1 MRLVLASTLQRLP
14 VGQREELAEALVSH
28 SQDNTDHNL
37 PPLIWT
43 GLIPVAESDPNALVR
58 LAIACR
64 LPNMLPLIARRLS
77 EEIETHPGP
86 LNALL
91 TAAADRSEVFQAQV
105 AAGMGDALTGW
116 RKAAKPAA
124 WNRLQQKL
132 MTSTDPTLRVR
143 ARDLNALFGD
153 GRALEEVK
161 RLALDDSASL
171 EVRKAALKTLIE
183 SRPPDLRTVCER
195 LVRVRYLNAVAVRG
209 LALFDDSANAKT
221 LAGSYRAFHPSER
234 SVLLEILASRPAF
247 ARALLDQIAA
257 GKVPR
262 EDLSA
267 FHARQ
272 IRSLGDPALTERL
285 SQVWGVLRD
294 SDADRRERVITLRKQ
309 LDAAALVRADRSQ
322 GRAIFDRICA
332 SCHKLYGYGGEIG
345 PDLTGAGRDNLDYL
359 LENLVDPSASVSAD
373 FRMVVV
379 AMSDGRVLNGLV
391 RVDRPHNDSSDPDR
405 CPYPGSTRDREPSAI
420 LTIVNAGRTA
430 RRSERRRDAR
440 PVGLL
445 DAPHAG
451 AAAEVRSIRISKK
464 TGDLTSGLVA
474 L

>member
-1 MRLVLASTLQRLP
+1 VIRM
-14 VGQREELAEALVSH
+14 
-28 SQDNTDHNL
+28 
-37 PPLIWT
+37 
-43 GLIPVAESDPNALVR
+43 
-58 LAIACR
+58 
-64 LPNMLPLIARRLS
+64 IARRLS

-91 TAAADRSEVFQAQV
+91 SVAANRTEEFQTEV

-124 WNRLQQKL
+124 WDRLQQKL
-132 MTSTDPTLRVR
+132 VTSTDPKLKLQI
-143 ARDLNALFGD
+143 RDLNALFGE

-161 RLALDDSASL
+161 HLALDDSASL
-171 EVRKAALKTLIE
+171 EVRKAALKTLID
-183 SRPPDLRTVCER
+183 SRPADIRAVCER
-195 LVRVRYLNAVAVRG
+195 LVRVRFLNAVAVRG
-209 LALFDDSANAKT
+209 LALFDDPAIART

-234 SVLLEILASRPAF
+234 SVLFEILASRPAF

-272 IRSLGDPALTERL
+272 IRSLGDPGLTERL
-285 SQVWGVLRD
+285 SQVWGVSRD
-294 SDADRRERVITLRKQ
+294 SDADRRERVITLKTK
-309 LDAAALVRADRSQ
+309 LDATALARADRSQ
-322 GRAIFDRICA
+322 GRAVFDRVCA

-359 LENLVDPSASVSAD
+359 LENLIDPSASVSAD

-391 RVDRPHNDSSDPDR
+391 RARTERTLTLQTQTEALVLDRREIENLQPSSLSLMPD
-405 CPYPGSTRDREPSAI
+405 GLLAALSESETRDLLAYLMNRAQVP
-420 LTIVNAGRTA
+420 LP
-430 RRSERRRDAR
+430 R
-440 PVGLL
+440 PKR
-445 DAPHAG
+445 P
-451 AAAEVRSIRISKK
+451 
-464 TGDLTSGLVA
+464 
-474 L
+474 